1 MKAILVNN
9 YDLLGILNLLQE
21 EHGNAPSQHLWGY
34 DSLTHHDIRVDI
46 LPFQGSAF
54 LKKISGKLKIFGD
67 LDQQLRLLSNCR
79 RYDVIYSAHY
89 LTTTLL
95 SFLSILG
102 FLKKPIVAIGYQAP
116 RTKAFHWKLFVKTFI
131 EGNNKILCLSE
142 SLLRDLED
150 FGVPRQKLDLIEW
163 GADLRFYQP
172 DNLSESAAERAG
184 RERFILSPGKSYRD
198 YPTLV
203 KAFENLDCG
212 LTICGAGQID
222 LKHLKQRA
230 VGSAEAHL
238 PSNVSILRDMID
250 WRDFIRLYE
259 QAYAVAIPVVEE
271 KARFKNAIGL
281 TVLTEAMAM
290 GKAIAMT
297 RSDYVGVDLEREGI
311 GLWVEEGDV
320 DGWQR
325 AIAYLLDNPKETR
338 EMGRR
343 ARLLAEQ
350 RFNLEQFSKKLADSL
365 WQAYNAQQPAR
376 PTTPVRQ
383 RALLR

>member
-1 MKAILVNN
+1 M
-9 YDLLGILNLLQE
+9 
-21 EHGNAPSQHLWGY
+21 
-34 DSLTHHDIRVDI
+34 
-46 LPFQGSAF
+46 
-54 LKKISGKLKIFGD
+54 
-67 LDQQLRLLSNCR
+67 LSNCH

-89 LTTTLL
+89 LTTGLL

-102 FLKKPIVAIGYQAP
+102 LLKKPIVAIGYQAP
-116 RTKAFHWKLFVKTFI
+116 RTKSFHWKLFVKTFI

-142 SLLRDLED
+142 SLLKDLED
-150 FGVPRQKLDLIEW
+150 LGIPRQKLEVIEW
-163 GADLRFYQP
+163 GTDLRFYQP
-172 DNLSESAAERAG
+172 AERDETQTDQASV
-184 RERFILSPGKSYRD
+184 ERFILSPGKSYRD

-203 KAFENLDCG
+203 KAFANLDCC
-212 LTICGAGQID
+212 LTICGAGRLD
-222 LKHLKQRA
+222 LKCLKE
-230 VGSAEAHL
+230 EAFGDAAQQF
-238 PSNVSILRDMID
+238 PDNVSVIQEMLD
-250 WRDFIRLYE
+250 WRDFIRLYQ
-259 QAYAVAIPVVEE
+259 QAYAVAIPIIEE
-271 KARFKNAIGL
+271 ETRFKNAIGL

-290 GKAIAMT
+290 GKAIVMT

-376 PTTPVRQ
+376 PTIPVRQ
-383 RALLR
+383 QALLR

>member
-1 MKAILVNN
+1 M
-9 YDLLGILNLLQE
+9 
-21 EHGNAPSQHLWGY
+21 
-34 DSLTHHDIRVDI
+34 
-46 LPFQGSAF
+46 
-54 LKKISGKLKIFGD
+54 
-67 LDQQLRLLSNCR
+67 
-79 RYDVIYSAHY
+79 
-89 LTTTLL
+89 
-95 SFLSILG
+95 
-102 FLKKPIVAIGYQAP
+102 
-116 RTKAFHWKLFVKTFI
+116 KTFI

-163 GADLRFYQP
+163 GADLRFYRP
-172 DNLSESAAERAG
+172 DNLTESAAEQAG

-222 LKHLKQRA
+222 LEHLKQRA

-376 PTTPVRQ
+376 PTTPARQ